1 MTTRDLDRIRFVSRH
16 FNDLQGL
23 RTAFPLGLMLI
34 GYGGMQLFRAGPLEL
49 LPFLVVL
56 AGILMSKRWVR
67 LYYQR
72 RFGEVEQL
80 PAVYGAEPSPVRA
93 GGPAVPVP
101 PGADRRPVNP
111 FMRWFLIPM
120 ALALA
125 LFVILRV
132 ISPPVVIQTS
142 VSAHPVEG
150 TYGSLLAEAEYLICG
165 ACFVGVWLWRGR
177 VFSQSYYLV
186 LGILLL
192 ALAAFGAALG
202 LALPAMWDLGVASA
216 ARYVLPELASLW
228 RANLLCGAALV
239 FVGLLDHWQLV
250 RVLKPMREEE
260 A

>member
-23 RTAFPLGLMLI
+23 RTAFPIGLLLLGFGAME
-34 GYGGMQLFRAGPLEL
+34 LFRVWPVQL
-49 LPFLVVL
+49 LSFLAVV
-56 AGILMSKRWVR
+56 AAILMSKRRFR

-80 PAVYGAEPSPVRA
+80 PAVYGAEPSPA
-93 GGPAVPVP
+93 GIGGPDGPVP
-101 PGADRRPVNP
+101 AGAGRRPVNP
-111 FMRWFLIPM
+111 FMRWLLTPM

-125 LFVILRV
+125 LFVVLRAV
-132 ISPPVVIQTS
+132 SPPVMIQTS
-142 VSAHPVEG
+142 ASAHPVEG
-150 TYGSLLAEAEYLICG
+150 TYGSLVAETEYLICG

-177 VFSQSYYLV
+177 GFSQGYYLV

-216 ARYVLPELASLW
+216 ARYVLPALASLW
-228 RANLLCGAALV
+228 KAHLLCGAALV
-239 FVGLLDHWQLV
+239 LVGLLDHWQIV
-250 RVLKPMREEE
+250 RVLRPVKEE